1 MADPKERLLRKL
13 IPPCTIAGSASE
25 GFTLSD
31 QDSGA
36 WQIIAADDSQ
46 GAGFNYWAVWRGYF
60 DLSGLVEQE
69 ETLFTI
75 NSAFQ
80 EGCDWAFVTTKT
92 TGNLQ
97 VFDMITQEY
106 LTDDTFNG
114 GNILTGSWVA
124 PGMMGGSAIP
134 PGGTP
139 HAGAPYELEDVH
151 YGRARTFQ
159 YGAVTSLGAS
169 PFTPIQTR
177 ISSWGLGNA
186 TAGQKLY
193 ITRAIL
199 LTPAMNNTGS
209 DSVIA
214 PPSSV
219 VVPSVILKEPDLHYI
234 ERLRRSYVLAST
246 VDD

>member
-1 MADPKERLLRKL
+1 MAQPKERLLRKL
-13 IPPCTIAGSASE
+13 IPPCYVYGSASE
-25 GFTLSD
+25 GFKLSD
-31 QDSGA
+31 QDGG
-36 WQIIAADDSQ
+36 WEIIAADDNQ
-46 GAGFNYWAVWRGYF
+46 GAAYNYWAVWRGYF

-80 EGCDWAFVTTKT
+80 EGCDWVFITSKA

-106 LTDDTFNG
+106 LVDKTFDGANF
-114 GNILTGSWVA
+114 LTGSWVA
-124 PGMMGGSAIP
+124 PGMMGGSPI
-134 PGGTP
+134 PGGSPFT
-139 HAGAPYELEDVH
+139 GAPYELEDVH

-177 ISSWGLGNA
+177 ISSWGTGNA

-193 ITRAIL
+193 ITRAIQ
-199 LTPAMNNTGS
+199 LTPALNNTGV
-209 DSVIA
+209 DSVLA
-214 PPSSV
+214 PPSAV
-219 VVPSVILKEPDLHYI
+219 VVPAVILKEPDLHYI
-234 ERLRRSYVLAST
+234 ERLRRSYVVAPT
-246 VDD
+246 VD

>member
-13 IPPCTIAGSASE
+13 IPPCTITGSASE
-25 GFTLSD
+25 GFKLSD
-31 QDSGA
+31 QDSG
-36 WQIIAADDSQ
+36 WEIIPADDNQ
-46 GAGFNYWAVWRGYF
+46 GAGYNYWAVWRGYF

-80 EGCDWAFVTTKT
+80 EGCDWAFTTTKP

-106 LTDDTFNG
+106 LIDETFDG

-124 PGMMGGSAIP
+124 PGMMGGFAI

-139 HAGAPYELEDVH
+139 RTGAPYELEDVH
-151 YGRARTFQ
+151 FGRARTFQ

-177 ISSWGLGNA
+177 ISSWGVGNA

-193 ITRAIL
+193 VTRAIL
-199 LTPAMNNTGS
+199 LTPAMESSGN

-214 PPSSV
+214 PPSAV

-234 ERLRRSYVLAST
+234 ERLRRSYVVAPT
-246 VDD
+246 VD